1 MHLGTSAKL
10 AIILVVLK
18 WYYVVDLILDSIWI
32 VLVFHSKLCAFRIDF
47 SHHVFLFC
55 FYLGINKSNIQNN
68 IIVISS
74 FQTGLNELFSSTG
87 FYFESKV
94 IEGSHEKKKKNMF
107 LNFWD
112 FFLKIFIFEVVTF
125 FSRLV
130 IQSTQFFSG
139 STYR

>member
-1 MHLGTSAKL
+1 MYLGTSAKL
-10 AIILVVLK
+10 AVILIVLK
-18 WYYVVDLILDSIWI
+18 WYYIVGLILDSIWI
-32 VLVFHSKLCAFRIDF
+32 VLVFYCKLCAYRIDF
-47 SHHVFLFC
+47 WHHIFLFC
-55 FYLGINKSNIQNN
+55 FYLRINKPNIQNN
-68 IIVISS
+68 IFVISS

-94 IEGSHEKKKKNMF
+94 IEGSHEKENMF

-112 FFLKIFIFEVVTF
+112 FFLKIYIFEVVTF

-139 STYR
+139 SSYR